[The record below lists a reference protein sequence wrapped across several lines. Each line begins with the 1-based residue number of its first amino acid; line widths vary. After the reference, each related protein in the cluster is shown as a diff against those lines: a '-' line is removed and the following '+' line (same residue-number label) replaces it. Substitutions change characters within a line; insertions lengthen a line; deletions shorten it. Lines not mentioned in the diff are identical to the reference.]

1 MAGASR
7 RFRELMALGLLIDLD
22 GTLFD
27 TLDAIVESMNAAFE
41 EFEVRPLTRD
51 EIRPL
56 IGMPIARQMAM
67 LRDMQG
73 PVVDRI
79 ADRYYDFFLQ
89 HVDEGIP
96 LFPGVRETLAK
107 MDRPITTMTTRRLRG
122 ARRMLERGGIAAYFR
137 AVVGGDEVARPKP
150 YPDLPLYSAKAL
162 GLPPEACVVV
172 GDSPV
177 DILAGRAARTWTIA
191 AMYGYGLPSAIREA
205 KPHAEIQRFEALPAA
220 LADLEARASGP

>member
-7 RFRELMALGLLIDLD
+7 PFRKPMVLGLLIDLD

-27 TLDAIVESMNAAFE
+27 TLDAIVASMNAAFE
-41 EFEVRPLTRD
+41 EFQVRPLTRE

-67 LRDMQG
+67 LRDMEG

-79 ADRYYDFFLQ
+79 ADRYYDFFLR
-89 HVDEGIP
+89 HVEEGLPI
-96 LFPGVRETLAK
+96 FPGVRETLAK
-107 MDRPITTMTTRRLRG
+107 MDRPMTTMTTRRLRG
-122 ARRMLERGGIAAYFR
+122 ARRMLERGGIAPYFE

-162 GLPPEACVVV
+162 GRSPDTCAVV

-191 AMYGYGLPSAIREA
+191 AMYGYGSPSAVREA
-205 KPHAEIQRFEALPAA
+205 KPHAEIQRFDELPAV
-220 LADLEARASGP
+220 LAELERRASGP